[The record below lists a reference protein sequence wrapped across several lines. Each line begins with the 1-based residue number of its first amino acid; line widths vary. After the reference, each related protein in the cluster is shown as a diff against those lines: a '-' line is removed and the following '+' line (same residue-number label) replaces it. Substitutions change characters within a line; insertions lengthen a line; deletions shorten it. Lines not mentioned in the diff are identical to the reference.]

1 MFPQLIQELSKMK
14 QVRILP
20 LQTLFEVQKLQLLF
34 KMKMPHRTK
43 KSRGSVVVEAVQW
56 TNW

>member
-20 LQTLFEVQKLQLLF
+20 LQTLFEVQILQLLF
-34 KMKMPHRTK
+34 KMKLPHQTK
-43 KSRGSVVVEAVQW
+43 KSRDSVVVEAVQW